1 MTTTV
6 QRGFYHGLY
15 QIPQLINIFVPPIV
29 AQSLVN
35 QGQWRWGYGHLPIVL
50 LVGNLPLVCGLWRTQ
65 FKVFKRG
72 LYDEYKQAKRER
84 DSHRSLWQSIRFYLV
99 AIDLVGCILL
109 VGGLT
114 MILLPLVLALSTW
127 GGWTNCK
134 FILRIACTQ
143 VFAETRKIARTLGS
157 LCGGVVAWVLFFVWE
172 WKFAENPLVPMMNWP
187 NKTPLWGV
195 CATSTVT
202 IISSTNWQYFS
213 SYLMVSRKI
222 DSQTATWMQR
232 GYNVA
237 YLIVQ
242 LLVGYLMMRTRV
254 WRPYVWV
261 GIALMILGVGLMIPA
276 RLPSSS
282 DAFVVIS
289 QAIAGVGSG
298 MMDIPITV
306 AIQSSVPHNDLAMVT
321 SLYQLGGSIAASIGS
336 TMAGAIWNQMLPG
349 QLAKY
354 VPGQYDQEEIMGDIF
369 YATSLPDDQYQGVVE
384 AYGETQKVLS
394 IISVCI
400 SILTFAFTIPMKGFG
415 LSDNNQ
421 KEDKPEQKESGLD
434 GKSVATWY
442 LLQQLA
448 YTQCAVLYLE
458 NSTKNQ
464 VPVAKH

>member
-1 MTTTV
+1 
-6 QRGFYHGLY
+6 
-15 QIPQLINIFVPPIV
+15 
-29 AQSLVN
+29 
-35 QGQWRWGYGHLPIVL
+35 
-50 LVGNLPLVCGLWRTQ
+50 
-65 FKVFKRG
+65 
-72 LYDEYKQAKRER
+72 
-84 DSHRSLWQSIRFYLV
+84 
-99 AIDLVGCILL
+99 
-109 VGGLT
+109 
-114 MILLPLVLALSTW
+114 
-127 GGWTNCK
+127 
-134 FILRIACTQ
+134 
-143 VFAETRKIARTLGS
+143 
-157 LCGGVVAWVLFFVWE
+157 
-172 WKFAENPLVPMMNWP
+172 
-187 NKTPLWGV
+187 
-195 CATSTVT
+195 
-202 IISSTNWQYFS
+202 
-213 SYLMVSRKI
+213 
-222 DSQTATWMQR
+222 
-232 GYNVA
+232 
-237 YLIVQ
+237 
-242 LLVGYLMMRTRV
+242 
-254 WRPYVWV
+254 
-261 GIALMILGVGLMIPA
+261 MIPA